1 VIIADDHA
9 MFREG
14 LKILLNL
21 DPNIEITAEASNGIE
36 LLEKI
41 QKSACDMVILD
52 LSMPQMSGVQV
63 LKELAKK
70 NPDLKILVLSM
81 HKEIEFLREALNF
94 KIYGYILK
102 DEASNSLVK
111 AIYEVANGRK
121 YFSSGLI
128 EEYAADKNSDK
139 EFKKLLLELLSKR
152 ELEIVKLIA
161 EGHSSLEISKK
172 LNISRR
178 TVESHRYRIF
188 EKMKIKKVTDLV
200 KIIIENQIL

>member
-81 HKEIEFLREALNF
+81 HKEIEFLRE
-94 KIYGYILK
+94 